1 MQIYVKITIKDENR
15 IVSECIIVLFRGE
28 AAPRNRSG
36 FDASRDS
43 DDIVGAFQ
51 DHWVYGDKGD
61 NQTLPDANRHEE
73 EDGTIIAVAATGNRL
88 LRKIPIKI

>member
-1 MQIYVKITIKDENR
+1 MLN
-15 IVSECIIVLFRGE
+15 ECIIVLLRGE

-36 FDASRDS
+36 FDPSRDS

-61 NQTLPDANRHEE
+61 NQNLPDANRHEE
-73 EDGTIIAVAATGNRL
+73 EDGTIIAVAATGNTL
-88 LRKIPIKI
+88 LRKVGIEI

>member
-1 MQIYVKITIKDENR
+1 M
-15 IVSECIIVLFRGE
+15 VSECIIVLFRGE

-61 NQTLPDANRHEE
+61 NQNLPDTNRHEE
-73 EDGTIIAVAATGNRL
+73 EDGTIIAVAATGNTL
-88 LRKIPIKI
+88 LRKVGIEI

>member
-1 MQIYVKITIKDENR
+1 MKNKII
-15 IVSECIIVLFRGE
+15 SACIIVLLRGE

-36 FDASRDS
+36 FDPSRDS

-61 NQTLPDANRHEE
+61 NQILPDANRHEE

-88 LRKIPIKI
+88 LRQVSIEI